1 MERRRAGSV
10 RGQVE
15 QRLWR
20 LGAECLGDEELLA
33 LVAGAPLR
41 WEDGLPALGQCPPEE
56 LLEHGGL
63 SAAAA
68 ARVLAAVELGRR
80 VQQGGGAGAPRL
92 GTPQAIYEWA
102 RPLVLGGRRETFHV
116 LCLSPRHLLLRHVRV
131 AAGSADQCP
140 VDPREAL
147 APAVACRASALVLV
161 HNHPSGDPEPSPAD
175 LALTRQLR
183 DGARLLCIRLV
194 DHLVVT
200 EAGYVSMSARGL
212 LTDERPA
219 WSRVSA

>member
-1 MERRRAGSV
+1 MGQRAT
-10 RGQVE
+10 GQA
-15 QRLWR
+15 QAQHRLWR
-20 LGAECLGDEELLA
+20 LGAECLSDDELLG
-33 LVAGAPLR
+33 LVAGVRLT
-41 WEDGLPALGQCPPEE
+41 WDQGLSALGQCPPEE

-68 ARVLAAVELGRR
+68 TRVLAAVELGRR
-80 VQQGGGAGAPRL
+80 VQQGTGDGPPRL

-102 RPLVLGGRRETFHV
+102 RPRVVGGRKESFHV
-116 LCLSPRHLLLRHVRV
+116 LCLNPRHLLLRHVRV
-131 AAGSADQCP
+131 ATGSADQCP

-147 APAVACRASALVLV
+147 APAVACRASSLVLV

-175 LALTRQLR
+175 VALTRQLR
-183 DGARLLCIRLV
+183 EGARLLCIRLV

-212 LTDERPA
+212 LQEERPA
-219 WSRVSA
+219 WTRVSA